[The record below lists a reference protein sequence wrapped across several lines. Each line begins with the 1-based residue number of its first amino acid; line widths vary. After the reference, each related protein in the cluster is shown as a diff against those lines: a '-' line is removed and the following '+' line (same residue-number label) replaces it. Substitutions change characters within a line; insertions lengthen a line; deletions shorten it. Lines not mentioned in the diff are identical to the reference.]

1 MPETPSVN
9 QEVQT
14 KRGCKILFEEV
25 IILLSGQVMV
35 TEQLFKGWI
44 INTSVSFLH
53 LSSLFLGQQSSCSQN
68 ALGERNAEL
77 HGNQKLNEMQSNPQ
91 SSCHYNLAIVP
102 PQADLVYFKMQNI
115 QLTDLALRQISI
127 MQRR

>member
-35 TEQLFKGWI
+35 TEQLFKG
-44 INTSVSFLH
+44 
-53 LSSLFLGQQSSCSQN
+53 
-68 ALGERNAEL
+68 
-77 HGNQKLNEMQSNPQ
+77 
-91 SSCHYNLAIVP
+91 
-102 PQADLVYFKMQNI
+102 
-115 QLTDLALRQISI
+115 
-127 MQRR
+127 